1 MSYGFARILRKEN
14 EMKKTGILITLLVL
28 AAVPALAQDRS
39 GTFELSPFGGGNFS
53 GTLYTYSPTTLAEPK
68 LDVGDAGT
76 YGVRFGYNFSSR
88 GGIEF
93 AWAHATNGLFTG
105 PSRAFAPRTKLG
117 DFDTDAFEANG
128 VFGFTR
134 GKVVPYFTIG
144 GGVHSMKLSLAGQ
157 SSSTETKFVGN
168 LGVGVKFWITPRFG
182 IRLEGRARS
191 TYVGNGSS
199 CHDHSYC
206 DNTYN
211 DSNWYTSGEATG
223 GLSFAF

>member
-1 MSYGFARILRKEN
+1 
-14 EMKKTGILITLLVL
+14 MKKMGMLITLLVL

-39 GTFELSPFGGGNFS
+39 GTFELSPFGGGNFG
-53 GTLYTYSPTTLAEPK
+53 GTLTTFSPTAQTGPK

-76 YGVRFGYNFSSR
+76 YGVRFGYNFSNR

-93 AWAHATNGLFTG
+93 AWAHAANGVFDRASG
-105 PSRAFAPRTKLG
+105 AFAPRTRLG
-117 DFDTDAFEANG
+117 NFDTDAFEANG

-144 GGVHSMKLSLAGQ
+144 GGVHSMKLSLTGE
-157 SSSTETKFVGN
+157 SSSSETKFVGN
-168 LGVGVKFWITPRFG
+168 LGVGVKFWITPRLG

-191 TYVGNGSS
+191 TSIGNGSS

-206 DNTYN
+206 DNSYS